1 MGSKGSWAL
10 GFAAPP
16 QHLCGWAV
24 TGKAMCPG
32 ARPGLGSALSAGNRR
47 AMCPWEGDEP
57 PPTSCCAGGRV
68 ISFGCK
74 MRAVLPCLARL
85 SRLPSPGGEGE

>member
-32 ARPGLGSALSAGNRR
+32 ADLAWVQPSVLGTGVRCAPGREMSLL
-47 AMCPWEGDEP
+47 P
-57 PPTSCCAGGRV
+57 PA
-68 ISFGCK
+68 
-74 MRAVLPCLARL
+74 AVLAVGL
-85 SRLPSPGGEGE
+85 SLLGVK